1 MPQQQNT
8 ANLSDIAY
16 AGSVPPNVASTLP
29 RVLPAAPQEGTAS
42 LSDIASTLPRVLP
55 AAPELPSV
63 LPAAPEGTGTPGTA
77 SLSDI
82 VSADPVT
89 SEASRLGG
97 PLGAAAVGAL
107 KGADAAISAP
117 PQAPAWQKAVKAVE
131 IGAAIPTAPIDLV
144 SHALGSLT
152 DSLSNYT
159 PEGRAEHPILSKV
172 GDALSAARELL
183 MGGQSAGKPMGTSS
197 GVLNNPVTVA
207 LSAAPG
213 SAETAAAAQ
222 ERLLQAVRG
231 AREARAA
238 KAAAQAAN
246 ITKATPEMFEP
257 LPEPPQPMHG
267 RPLEVESPLDSATI
281 SKEGGKG
288 LSPEA
293 VEALQHRQ
301 GTVIP
306 VGATTRNVLMRDVQP
321 NSQVIEGL
329 ASKMNKMVEDAPS
342 LEQNV
347 WDTAGK
353 DGKTISQRLNDLK
366 LSIPA
371 SERDKAAD
379 NIADEIQNNVVAL
392 NSTDPR
398 EVLESRRQLGRRIDW
413 ENLTNLPETPKET
426 VNSARALIYRALGEK
441 IHDAVPD
448 TVAVDAQLQ
457 PNIELR
463 SYYRNRLG
471 DRAVDDPVGA
481 AAEATSEFQKG
492 KKVIDTKAYNDQ
504 VAQNRKIAGLDEPT
518 GPGGGKM
525 ADALDKIVDKV
536 DTKLKGL
543 GQPDEDSL
551 RRLVFP
557 TMKPGNLWGVNTD
570 WNKVLTNFDKLTPEE
585 QAARFSDPAEMRSLL
600 RSKATWFTVARTV
613 KKYGSWAAFF
623 GAIEPQIRHFFENL
637 LTGQ

>member
-63 LPAAPEGTGTPGTA
+63 LPAAPEGTGTPGTP

-172 GDALSAARELL
+172 GDALNAARELL
-183 MGGQSAGKPMGTSS
+183 TGGQSAGKPMGTRSA
-197 GVLNNPVTVA
+197 VLNNPVTVA

-213 SAETAAAAQ
+213 AADAASIAQ
-222 ERLLQAVRG
+222 DRLLQAVRG
-231 AREARAA
+231 VREARAA
-238 KAAAQAAN
+238 KAAAQVAKVAE
-246 ITKATPEMFEP
+246 ATPEMFEP
-257 LPEPPQPMHG
+257 RPEPPTPMHG
-267 RPLEVESPLDSATI
+267 KPLEVESPLDSATI
-281 SKEGGKG
+281 SKEGGKR
-288 LSPEA
+288 LAPEA

-306 VGATTRNVLMRDVQP
+306 VGSTTRNVLMRDVQP
-321 NSQVIEGL
+321 NAQVIEAL
-329 ASKMNKMVEDAPS
+329 ATKMNQLVQDAPP
-342 LEQNV
+342 LEDSV
-347 WDTAGK
+347 WDTGDVQQNLA
-353 DGKTISQRLNDLK
+353 DLK
-366 LSIPA
+366 ASIPA
-371 SERDKAAD
+371 SERAKGVE
-379 NIADEIQNNVVAL
+379 NVNDEIENNADAL
-392 NSTDPR
+392 HSNNLQ
-398 EVLESRRQLGRRIDW
+398 ELLEARRQLGRRIDW
-413 ENLTNLPETPKET
+413 ENLTNIPETPKET
-426 VNSARALIYRALGEK
+426 VNSARAIIYRALGDKVHE
-441 IHDAVPD
+441 AVPE

-481 AAEATSEFQKG
+481 TAEAESEFQKG
-492 KKVIDTKAYNDQ
+492 KRVLDTKKYNEQ
-504 VAQNRKIAGLDEPT
+504 VAKNREIAGLDQAPAPTT
-518 GPGGGKM
+518 GPVGEKLDSAVAKFKNLNLNQFEQDSVRKM
-525 ADALDKIVDKV
+525 LTPSVKTGRVFGANTSWVD
-536 DTKLKGL
+536 GL
-543 GQPDEDSL
+543 
-551 RRLVFP
+551 RA
-557 TMKPGNLWGVNTD
+557 
-570 WNKVLTNFDKLTPEE
+570 FDKLTPEQ
-585 QAARFSDPAEMRSLL
+585 QAARFSDPSAIRSVL
-600 RSKATWFTVARTV
+600 RRQATKQLGAALA
-613 KKYGSWAAFF
+613 KYGSLAALAHVL
-623 GAIEPQIRHFFENL
+623 GIDRTVLHAILGE
-637 LTGQ
+637 

>member
-1 MPQQQNT
+1 MGEIKLPPSPQQQQ
-8 ANLSDIAY
+8 L
-16 AGSVPPNVASTLP
+16 PSTLP
-29 RVLPAAPQEGTAS
+29 AQ
-42 LSDIASTLPRVLP
+42 
-55 AAPELPSV
+55 LPSV
-63 LPAAPEGTGTPGTA
+63 LPAEPLPSVLPAEN
-77 SLSDI
+77 D
-82 VSADPVT
+82 VT
-89 SEASRLGG
+89 SEAARLGG
-97 PLGAAAVGAL
+97 PLGAAAMGAL
-107 KGADAAISAP
+107 KGASEATKISPLPQTTPMEKAA
-117 PQAPAWQKAVKAVE
+117 KAVE
-131 IGAAIPTAPIDLV
+131 TVAQIPTAPVELV

-152 DSLSNYT
+152 DSLSSYT

-183 MGGQSAGKPMGTSS
+183 TGGQSAGKPMGTSS

-207 LSAAPG
+207 LSAAP
-213 SAETAAAAQ
+213 SAAETAAAAQ

-231 AREARAA
+231 AREARVAKAAAQTA

-267 RPLEVESPLDSATI
+267 PPLEVESPLDSATI

-301 GTVIP
+301 GTTIP
-306 VGATTRNVLMRDVQP
+306 IGSNKKNILMRDVQP
-321 NSQVIEGL
+321 NSQTIETL
-329 ASKMNKMVEDAPS
+329 ATKMNKMVQDAPPV
-342 LEQNV
+342 EQNV
-347 WDTAGK
+347 WDGSDVQQKLK
-353 DGKTISQRLNDLK
+353 DLEA
-366 LSIPA
+366 SIPA
-371 SERDKAAD
+371 SEREKGAA
-379 NIADEIQNNVVAL
+379 NIADEIQNNVDAL
-392 NSTDPR
+392 HSNNLQ
-398 EVLESRRQLGRRIDW
+398 EILEARRQLGRRIDW
-413 ENLTNLPETPKET
+413 ENLTNIPETPKET
-426 VNSARALIYRALGEK
+426 VNSARAVIYRALGDKVHE
-441 IHDAVPD
+441 AVPE
-448 TVAVDAQLQ
+448 TVAVDGQLQ

-557 TMKPGNLWGVNTD
+557 AMKPGNLWGVNTD

-585 QAARFSDPAEMRSLL
+585 QAARFSDPAEIRSLL